1 MTPAD
6 VRERLNAYLDDRMS
20 PAEAREFLA
29 WLESHP
35 EAWKEAE
42 AVRRVWALLGAY
54 RDEPVPEGFADRVL
68 AKASAEAGADR
79 AAGGV
84 EPVASRPALR
94 LLAGGRARALAAA
107 AAILAA
113 LGVGALLGRGLGDRP
128 PASPVPDA
136 AVAALDAMPS
146 GVLDQLDGDTLTQ
159 LASLSDAEFS
169 ALLLA
174 DPQDLATSGN

>member
-6 VRERLNAYLDDRMS
+6 VRERLTAYLDDRMS

-42 AVRRVWALLGAY
+42 AVRRVWSLLGAY

-68 AKASAEAGADR
+68 AR
-79 AAGGV
+79 AAAEGGAASGV
-84 EPVASRPALR
+84 EPVAGRPALR
-94 LLAGGRARALAAA
+94 LLAGGRARAFAAA
-107 AAILAA
+107 AAIVAA
-113 LGVGALLGRGLGDRP
+113 LGVGALLGRGYGTRSATTP
-128 PASPVPDA
+128 PPEG
-136 AVAALDAMPS
+136 AVAALDALPS

-174 DPQDLATSGN
+174 DPQDLASSGN

>member
-42 AVRRVWALLGAY
+42 AVRRVWSLLGAY

-68 AKASAEAGADR
+68 AKAADLGTGAAAE
-79 AAGGV
+79 GV

-107 AAILAA
+107 AAIVAA

-136 AVAALDAMPS
+136 SVAALDALPS

>member
-6 VRERLNAYLDDRMS
+6 VRERLTAYLDDRMS

-29 WLESHP
+29 WLEGHP

-68 AKASAEAGADR
+68 VKATAEAGGPSAH
-79 AAGGV
+79 A
-84 EPVASRPALR
+84 RPALR
-94 LLAGGRARALAAA
+94 WLPGGRARTVAAA
-107 AAILAA
+107 AAIVAA
-113 LGVGALLGRGLGDRP
+113 LGVGTVLGRGFGANGVAT
-128 PASPVPDA
+128 PAANP
-136 AVAALDAMPS
+136 AVAALDAMPT
-146 GVLDQLDGDTLTQ
+146 GVLDQLDGDTLSQ

-174 DPQDLATSGN
+174 DPQDLASGGN